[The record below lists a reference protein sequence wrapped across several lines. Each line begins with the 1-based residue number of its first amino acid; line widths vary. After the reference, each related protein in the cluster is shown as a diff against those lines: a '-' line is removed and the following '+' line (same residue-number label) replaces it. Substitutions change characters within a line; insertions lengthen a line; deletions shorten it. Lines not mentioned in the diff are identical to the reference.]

1 MATQFYSKRNLQFLL
16 YEVFNAEVLT
26 QYSYYQ
32 DHARETFDMVLD
44 SAEQISEKLLKPLLT
59 EMDRKE
65 PQLVDGR
72 IKIHEGMFPI
82 LKKFGEDGWI
92 NAGFSYDEGGQQIPS
107 TVLSSAAFI
116 FQAANYS
123 SSVFP
128 FLTSGAA
135 NLIRSF
141 GSQELKETFTPKM
154 YTGEWQ
160 GTMALTEP
168 DAGSSLS
175 DISTT
180 AEPTENEGVYK
191 IKGQKIYIS
200 AGDHDGCDNVIHL
213 MLAKI
218 KGGPSG
224 AKGISLFV
232 VPQKRAMSFEPRAV
246 SNELSALSHEQRAV
260 SENDSEQLTT
270 QGSKLI
276 AQSLELQDN
285 DVITAGVYHKMGY
298 KGAPIAHL
306 MVGSND
312 NTFGYLVGEP
322 HKGLTY
328 MFQMMNEARIG
339 VGMNATAIGTAAYY
353 ASLEYAKER
362 PQGRVISDKD
372 ITKPQVQIIR
382 HADVKR
388 MLLFQKAVVEG
399 SLALLTQCSMYAD
412 LASVTEGEEKEHYH
426 LLLDLLTPIAKS
438 YPSEMC
444 CLTTSAAVQI
454 LGGAGYTTDFPVEQF
469 YREAR
474 IHPIHEGTT
483 GIHGLDL
490 LGRKIIIKN
499 GKSLQLLVAEILK
512 TIEKASSIDRLKP
525 FAQKLQTYL
534 GKTDT
539 VTKHL
544 LGLASKDLEI
554 FLSDATLYLELFGIM
569 TIAWQWL
576 VQAIKAEEALLAGAT
591 GDDYDFYQGKIFTL
605 RYFYEYELVK
615 IDSLMKRLL
624 SEDNVTVEM
633 EAGWF

>member
-1 MATQFYSKRNLQFLL
+1 MAIQFFSKRNLQFLL
-16 YEVFNAEVLT
+16 YEVFDAERLT
-26 QYSYYQ
+26 KYEYFQ

-44 SAEQISEKLLKPLLT
+44 SAEQIAEKLLKPLLT

-65 PQLVDGR
+65 PQLVDGKIR
-72 IKIHEGMFPI
+72 IHEGMFPI

-92 NAGFSYDEGGQQIPS
+92 NAGFGYEEGGQQIPS
-107 TVLSSAAFI
+107 TILSSAAFI

-141 GSQELKETFTPKM
+141 GSESLKNTFIPLM
-154 YTGEWQ
+154 YAGTWQ

-175 DISTT
+175 DITT
-180 AEPTENEGVYK
+180 SAEPTDNEGVYK

-200 AGDHDGCDNVIHL
+200 AGDHDGCENVIHL

-218 KGGPSG
+218 KGGPAG

-232 VPQKRAMSFEPRAV
+232 VPQKRIQEIGGGRQKTENCEIQTEHRLP
-246 SNELSALSHEQRAV
+246 NIEQR
-260 SENDSEQLTT
+260 
-270 QGSKLI
+270 LI
-276 AQSLELQDN
+276 DN

-312 NTFGYLVGEP
+312 NTSGYLVGEP

-339 VGMNATAIGTAAYY
+339 VGMNATAIGTAAFY

-372 ITKPQVQIIR
+372 YSKPQVQIIR

-399 SLALLTQCSMYAD
+399 SLSLLVQCSMLSD
-412 LASVTEGEEKEHYH
+412 LAHVTEGEEKENYD

-483 GIHGLDL
+483 AIHGLDL
-490 LGRKIIIKN
+490 LGRKIILKN
-499 GKSLQLLVAEILK
+499 GKSLMLLVAEIMK
-512 TIEKASSIDRLKP
+512 TIEQANQHETLKP
-525 FAQKLQTYL
+525 HAATLMKYL
-534 GKTDT
+534 GKINS

-544 LGLASKDLEI
+544 LSLAGKDLEI
-554 FLSDATLYLELFGIM
+554 FLSDATLYLELFGIV

-576 VQAIKAEEALLAGAT
+576 VQGIKAEEALRAGTLGVDA
-591 GDDYDFYQGKIFTL
+591 DFYQGKIHTL
-605 RYFYEYELVK
+605 RYFYEYELIKV
-615 IDSLMKRLL
+615 DSLMKRLL

-633 EAGWF
+633 QAAWF

>member
-1 MATQFYSKRNLQFLL
+1 MAAQFYSKRNLQFLL
-16 YEVFNAEVLT
+16 YEVFDSELLT
-26 QYSYYQ
+26 QYPYYQ

-65 PQLVDGR
+65 PQLVDGK

-92 NAGFSYDEGGQQIPS
+92 NAGFSYEEGGQQIPS

-175 DISTT
+175 DITTT
-180 AEPTENEGVYK
+180 AESTENEGIYK

-232 VPQKRAMSFEPRAV
+232 VPQKRTVDEEKRA
-246 SNELSALSHEQRAV
+246 R
-260 SENDSEQLTT
+260 SENETLQ
-270 QGSKLI
+270 
-276 AQSLELQDN
+276 LQDN

-312 NTFGYLVGEP
+312 NAFGYLVGEP
-322 HKGLTY
+322 HKGLIY

-362 PQGRVISDKD
+362 PQGRLITDKD
-372 ITKPQVQIIR
+372 ISKPQVQIIR

-399 SLALLTQCSMYAD
+399 SLSLLTQCSMYAD
-412 LASVTEGEEKEHYH
+412 LASVTEGEEREHYH
-426 LLLDLLTPIAKS
+426 LLLDLLTPIAKT

-499 GKSLQLLVAEILK
+499 GKSLQLLVTEILK
-512 TIEKASSIDRLKP
+512 TIDKASSIDRLKP
-525 FAQKLQTYL
+525 FAQKLQAYL
-534 GKTDT
+534 VKTDT

-576 VQAIKAEEALLAGAT
+576 VQAIKAEEALLAGAS
-591 GDDYDFYQGKIFTL
+591 GDNFNFYQGKIFTL

-615 IDSLMKRLL
+615 IDALMKRLL

-633 EAGWF
+633 EAAYF

>member
-141 GSQELKETFTPKM
+141 GSQELKEAFTPKM

-175 DISTT
+175 DITTT
-180 AEPTENEGVYK
+180 AEPTDNESVYK

-232 VPQKRAMSFEPRAV
+232 VPQKRL
-246 SNELSALSHEQRAV
+246 N
-260 SENDSEQLTT
+260 NTQLE
-270 QGSKLI
+270 S
-276 AQSLELQDN
+276 N

-399 SLALLTQCSMYAD
+399 SLALLTQCSIYAD

-426 LLLDLLTPIAKS
+426 LLLDLLTPIAKT

-499 GKSLQLLVAEILK
+499 GKSLQLLVAEMLK

-525 FAQKLQTYL
+525 FAQKLQVYL

-576 VQAIKAEEALLAGAT
+576 VQAIKAEEALLAGTT
-591 GDDYDFYQGKIFTL
+591 GDDFDFYQGKIFTL

-633 EAGWF
+633 EVGWF

>member
-16 YEVFNAEVLT
+16 YEVLDVQSLIKYPYF
-26 QYSYYQ
+26 Q

-65 PQLVDGR
+65 PQLVNGK

-92 NAGFSYDEGGQQIPS
+92 NAGFSYEEGGQQIPA

-180 AEPTENEGVYK
+180 AEPTNSEGVYK

-232 VPQKRAMSFEPRAV
+232 VPQKRNS
-246 SNELSALSHEQRAV
+246 
-260 SENDSEQLTT
+260 QL
-270 QGSKLI
+270 I
-276 AQSLELQDN
+276 DN
-285 DVITAGVYHKMGY
+285 DVITAGIYHKMGY

-312 NTFGYLVGEP
+312 NTLGYLVGEP

-372 ITKPQVQIIR
+372 MAKPQVQIIR

-388 MLLFQKAVVEG
+388 MLLFQKAVIEG

-490 LGRKIIIKN
+490 LGRKISIKN
-499 GKSLQLLVAEILK
+499 GRSLQLLVVEILK
-512 TIEKASSIDRLKP
+512 TIEKASSLDRLKP
-525 FAQKLQTYL
+525 FAQKLQVYL

-544 LGLASKDLEI
+544 LGLATKDLEI

-576 VQAIKAEEALLAGAT
+576 VQAIKAEEALQAGAT
-591 GDDYDFYQGKIFTL
+591 GDDFDFYQGKIFTL
-605 RYFYEYELVK
+605 RYFYEYELIK
-615 IDSLMKRLL
+615 IDALMKRLL

-633 EAGWF
+633 EAAWF

>member
-16 YEVFNAEVLT
+16 YEVLDVQSLIKYPYF
-26 QYSYYQ
+26 Q

-65 PQLVDGR
+65 PQLVDGK
-72 IKIHEGMFPI
+72 IKIHAGMFPI

-92 NAGFSYDEGGQQIPS
+92 NAGFSYEEGGQQIPS
-107 TVLSSAAFI
+107 AVLSSAAFI

-180 AEPTENEGVYK
+180 AEPTDSEGVYK

-218 KGGPSG
+218 KGGLSG

-232 VPQKRAMSFEPRAV
+232 VPQKRNS
-246 SNELSALSHEQRAV
+246 
-260 SENDSEQLTT
+260 QL
-270 QGSKLI
+270 I
-276 AQSLELQDN
+276 DN
-285 DVITAGVYHKMGY
+285 DVITAGIYHKMGY

-312 NTFGYLVGEP
+312 NTLGYLVGEP

-372 ITKPQVQIIR
+372 MAKPQVQIIR

-412 LASVTEGEEKEHYH
+412 LASVTEGEEKERYH

-490 LGRKIIIKN
+490 LGRKISIKN

-512 TIEKASSIDRLKP
+512 TIEKASSLDRLKP
-525 FAQKLQTYL
+525 FAQKLQVYL

-544 LGLASKDLEI
+544 LGLASKDVEI

-576 VQAIKAEEALLAGAT
+576 AQAIKAEKALLAGAT
-591 GDDYDFYQGKIFTL
+591 GDDFDFYQGKIFTL

-615 IDSLMKRLL
+615 IDALMKRLL

-633 EAGWF
+633 EAAWF

>member
-16 YEVFNAEVLT
+16 YEVLDVQSLIKYPYF
-26 QYSYYQ
+26 Q
-32 DHARETFDMVLD
+32 DHARETFDMILD

-65 PQLVDGR
+65 PQLVNGR
-72 IKIHEGMFPI
+72 IEIHQGMFPI

-92 NAGFSYDEGGQQIPS
+92 NAGFSYEEGGQQIPS
-107 TVLSSAAFI
+107 TVLNAAAFI

-123 SSVFP
+123 ASVFP

-180 AEPTENEGVYK
+180 AEPTDSEGVYK

-218 KGGPSG
+218 KGGPLG

-232 VPQKRAMSFEPRAV
+232 VPQKRNS
-246 SNELSALSHEQRAV
+246 
-260 SENDSEQLTT
+260 QL
-270 QGSKLI
+270 I
-276 AQSLELQDN
+276 DN

-312 NTFGYLVGEP
+312 NTFGYLIGEP

-339 VGMNATAIGTAAYY
+339 VGMNATAIGTAAFY

-362 PQGRVISDKD
+362 PQGRIISDKD
-372 ITKPQVQIIR
+372 LAKPQVQIIR

-412 LASVTEGEEKEHYH
+412 LASVTEGEERENYH

-499 GKSLQLLVAEILK
+499 GKSLQLLVVEILK
-512 TIEKASSIDRLKP
+512 TIEKANSIDRLKP
-525 FAQKLQTYL
+525 FAQKLHVYL

-569 TIAWQWL
+569 TISWQWL

-591 GDDYDFYQGKIFTL
+591 GDDFDFYQGKIFTL

-615 IDSLMKRLL
+615 IDALMKRLL

-633 EAGWF
+633 EVAWF

>member
-16 YEVFNAEVLT
+16 YEVLDVQSLIKYPYF
-26 QYSYYQ
+26 Q
-32 DHARETFDMVLD
+32 DHARETFDMILD

-65 PQLVDGR
+65 PQLVNGR
-72 IKIHEGMFPI
+72 IKIHQGMFPI

-92 NAGFSYDEGGQQIPS
+92 NAGFSYEEGGQQIPS

-123 SSVFP
+123 ASVFP

-180 AEPTENEGVYK
+180 AEPTDSEGVYK

-218 KGGPSG
+218 KGGPLG

-232 VPQKRAMSFEPRAV
+232 VPQKRNS
-246 SNELSALSHEQRAV
+246 
-260 SENDSEQLTT
+260 QL
-270 QGSKLI
+270 I
-276 AQSLELQDN
+276 DN

-312 NTFGYLVGEP
+312 NTFGYLIGEP

-339 VGMNATAIGTAAYY
+339 VGMNATAIGTAAFY

-362 PQGRVISDKD
+362 PQGRIISDKD
-372 ITKPQVQIIR
+372 MAKPQVQIIR

-412 LASVTEGEEKEHYH
+412 LASVTEGEERENYH

-499 GKSLQLLVAEILK
+499 GKSLQLLVVEILK
-512 TIEKASSIDRLKP
+512 TIEKANSIDRLKP
-525 FAQKLQTYL
+525 FAQKLHVYL

-569 TIAWQWL
+569 TISWQWL

-591 GDDYDFYQGKIFTL
+591 GDDFDFYQGKIFTL

-615 IDSLMKRLL
+615 IDALMKRLL

-633 EAGWF
+633 EVAWF

>member
-1 MATQFYSKRNLQFLL
+1 MAQQFFSKRNLQFLL
-16 YEVFNAEVLT
+16 YEVFDTQQLT
-26 QYSYYQ
+26 KYEYFQ
-32 DHARETFDMVLD
+32 DHAPETFDMVLD
-44 SAEQISEKLLKPLLT
+44 SAEQIATTMLKPLLT

-65 PQLVDGR
+65 PQLVDGKIR
-72 IKIHEGMFPI
+72 IHEGMFPI

-92 NAGFSYDEGGQQIPS
+92 NAGFDYEDGGQQIPS
-107 TVLSSAAFI
+107 TVLNLAAFI

-135 NLIRSF
+135 NLLRSF
-141 GSQELKETFTPKM
+141 GSQELRDTFTPKM
-154 YTGEWQ
+154 YAGDWQ

-175 DISTT
+175 DITT
-180 AEPTENEGVYK
+180 SAELTDSEGVYK

-200 AGDHDGCDNVIHL
+200 AGDHDGCENVIHL

-218 KGGPSG
+218 KGGPTG
-224 AKGISLFV
+224 AKGISLFA
-232 VPQKRAMSFEPRAV
+232 VPQKRIK
-246 SNELSALSHEQRAV
+246 SNGVKAEQQTSSIEHR
-260 SENDSEQLTT
+260 
-270 QGSKLI
+270 LI
-276 AQSLELQDN
+276 DN

-312 NTFGYLVGEP
+312 NTLGYLVGEP
-322 HKGLTY
+322 HKGLSY

-339 VGMNATAIGTAAYY
+339 VGMNAAAIGTAAFY

-372 ITKPQVQIIR
+372 HSKPQVQIIR

-399 SLALLTQCSMYAD
+399 SLSLLTQCAIYTD
-412 LASVTEGEEKEHYH
+412 LAHVTEGEERENYH
-426 LLLDLLTPIAKS
+426 LLLDLLTPIAKT

-490 LGRKIIIKN
+490 LGRKIILKN
-499 GKSLQLLVAEILK
+499 GKSLMLLVAEIIK
-512 TIEKASSIDRLKP
+512 TIEEANQQESLKSH
-525 FAQKLQTYL
+525 AATLTKYL
-534 GKTDT
+534 GKTDS

-544 LGLASKDLEI
+544 LSLAGKDLEI
-554 FLSDATLYLELFGIM
+554 FLSDATLYLELFGIV

-576 VQAIKAEEALLAGAT
+576 VQAIKAEAALQAGTT
-591 GDDYDFYQGKIFTL
+591 GDDADFYQGKIHTL

-633 EAGWF
+633 QAAWF

>member
-1 MATQFYSKRNLQFLL
+1 
-16 YEVFNAEVLT
+16 
-26 QYSYYQ
+26 
-32 DHARETFDMVLD
+32 MVLD
-44 SAEQISEKLLKPLLT
+44 SADQISEKLLKPLLT

-65 PQLVDGR
+65 PQLVDGK
-72 IKIHEGMFPI
+72 IKIHPGMFPI

-92 NAGFSYDEGGQQIPS
+92 NAGFSYEEGGQQIPS

-141 GSQELKETFTPKM
+141 GSQELKESFTPQM
-154 YTGEWQ
+154 YSGEWQ

-180 AEPTENEGVYK
+180 AEPTENKGVYK

-224 AKGISLFV
+224 AKGISLFI
-232 VPQKRAMSFEPRAV
+232 VPQKRMQETGDRRNGGKNGISDN
-246 SNELSALSHEQRAV
+246 SQH
-260 SENDSEQLTT
+260 TT
-270 QGSKLI
+270 QQSQLI
-276 AQSLELQDN
+276 NN
-285 DVITAGVYHKMGY
+285 DVITAGIYHKMGY

-362 PQGRVISDKD
+362 PQGRLISDKD
-372 ITKPQVQIIR
+372 MTKPQVQIIR

-388 MLLFQKAVVEG
+388 MLLFQKAVLEG
-399 SLALLTQCSMYAD
+399 SLALLMQCSLYAD
-412 LASVTEGEEKEHYH
+412 LASVTEGEAQERYH

-454 LGGAGYTTDFPVEQF
+454 FGGAGYTTDFPVEQF

-483 GIHGLDL
+483 GVHGLDL
-490 LGRKIIIKN
+490 LGRKIMSKN
-499 GKSLQLLVAEILK
+499 GKSLQLLVAEIMK
-512 TIEKASSIDRLKP
+512 TIEKANSIDRLKP
-525 FAQKLQTYL
+525 FAHKLQTYL

-544 LGLASKDLEI
+544 LSLASKDLEI
-554 FLSDATLYLELFGIM
+554 FLSDATLNLELFGIM

-576 VQAIKAEEALLAGAT
+576 VQSIKAEEALKAGAR
-591 GDDYDFYQGKIFTL
+591 GDDFNFYQGKIFTL

-624 SEDNVTVEM
+624 SEDHVTVEM
-633 EAGWF
+633 ETAWF

>member
-1 MATQFYSKRNLQFLL
+1 MANQFFSKRNLQFLL
-16 YEVFNAEVLT
+16 YEVFDTERLT
-26 QYSYYQ
+26 RYDYFQ

-44 SAEQISEKLLKPLLT
+44 SAEQIAEKHLKPLLT
-59 EMDRKE
+59 VMDRQE
-65 PQLVDGR
+65 PQLVDGKIR
-72 IKIHEGMFPI
+72 IHEGMFPI

-92 NAGFSYDEGGQQIPS
+92 NAAFSYEEGGQQLPS

-141 GSQELKETFTPKM
+141 GSEELKNTYTPLM
-154 YTGEWQ
+154 YAGRWQ

-175 DISTT
+175 DITT
-180 AEPTENEGVYK
+180 SAEPTENEGIYK

-200 AGDHDGCDNVIHL
+200 AGDHDGCENVIHL

-218 KGGPSG
+218 KGGPTG

-232 VPQKRAMSFEPRAV
+232 VPQKRLSEPRTQ
-246 SNELSALSHEQRAV
+246 NPEL
-260 SENDSEQLTT
+260 T
-270 QGSKLI
+270 
-276 AQSLELQDN
+276 DN

-312 NTFGYLVGEP
+312 NTLGYLVGEP
-322 HKGLTY
+322 HKGLSY

-339 VGMNATAIGTAAYY
+339 VGMNATAIGTAAFY

-362 PQGRVISDKD
+362 PQGRIISDKD
-372 ITKPQVQIIR
+372 HSKPQVQIIR

-388 MLLFQKAVVEG
+388 MLLFQKAIVEG
-399 SLALLTQCSMYAD
+399 SLSLLVQCSLYAD
-412 LASVTEGEEKEHYH
+412 LAHVTEGEEKEKYD

-454 LGGAGYTTDFPVEQF
+454 LGGAGYTTDFSVEQF

-483 GIHGLDL
+483 AIHGLDL

-499 GKSLQLLVAEILK
+499 GKALILLVAEIMK
-512 TIEKASSIDRLKP
+512 TIEEANQHEKLKP
-525 FAQKLQTYL
+525 HAATLTKYL
-534 GKTDT
+534 GKTDS

-544 LGLASKDLEI
+544 LSLASKDVEV
-554 FLSDATLYLELFGIM
+554 FLSDATLYLELFGIV

-576 VQAIKAEEALLAGAT
+576 VQGIKAEEALQVGAV
-591 GDDYDFYQGKIFTL
+591 GDEANFYQGKIHTL

-615 IDSLMKRLL
+615 VDSLMKRLL

-633 EAGWF
+633 IGEWF

>member
-1 MATQFYSKRNLQFLL
+1 MANQFFSKRNLQFLL
-16 YEVFNAEVLT
+16 YEVFDTERLT
-26 QYSYYQ
+26 RYDYFQ

-44 SAEQISEKLLKPLLT
+44 SAEQIAEKHLKPLLT
-59 EMDRKE
+59 VMDRQE
-65 PQLVDGR
+65 PQLVDGKIR
-72 IKIHEGMFPI
+72 IHEGMFPI

-92 NAGFSYDEGGQQIPS
+92 NAAFSYEEGGQQIPA

-128 FLTSGAA
+128 FLTTGAA

-141 GSQELKETFTPKM
+141 GSEELKNTYTPLM
-154 YTGEWQ
+154 YAGRWQ

-175 DISTT
+175 DITT
-180 AEPTENEGVYK
+180 SAEPTDNEGIYK

-200 AGDHDGCDNVIHL
+200 AGDHDGCENVIHL

-218 KGGPSG
+218 KGGPAG

-232 VPQKRAMSFEPRAV
+232 VPQKRIEETGDRR
-246 SNELSALSHEQRAV
+246 NGGETNIEHR
-260 SENDSEQLTT
+260 LTN
-270 QGSKLI
+270 
-276 AQSLELQDN
+276 N

-312 NTFGYLVGEP
+312 NTLGYLVGEP
-322 HKGLTY
+322 HKGLSY

-339 VGMNATAIGTAAYY
+339 VGMNATAIGTAAFY

-362 PQGRVISDKD
+362 PQGRIISDKD
-372 ITKPQVQIIR
+372 HSKPQVQIIR

-388 MLLFQKAVVEG
+388 MLLFQKAIVEG
-399 SLALLTQCSMYAD
+399 SLSLLVQCSLYAD
-412 LASVTEGEEKEHYH
+412 LAHVTEGEEKEKYD

-454 LGGAGYTTDFPVEQF
+454 LGGAGYTTDFSVEQF

-483 GIHGLDL
+483 AIHGLDL

-499 GKSLQLLVAEILK
+499 GKALILLVAEIMK
-512 TIEKASSIDRLKP
+512 TIEEANQHEKLKP
-525 FAQKLQTYL
+525 HAATLTKYL
-534 GKTDT
+534 GKTDS

-544 LGLASKDLEI
+544 LSLASKDVEV
-554 FLSDATLYLELFGIM
+554 FLSDATLYLELFGIV

-576 VQAIKAEEALLAGAT
+576 VQGIKAEEALQVGAV
-591 GDDYDFYQGKIFTL
+591 GDEANFYQGKIHTL

-615 IDSLMKRLL
+615 VDSLMKRLL

-633 EAGWF
+633 IGEWF

>member
-16 YEVFNAEVLT
+16 YEVFNAEALT

-92 NAGFSYDEGGQQIPS
+92 NAGFSYEEGGQQIPS

-141 GSQELKETFTPKM
+141 GSQELKEMFTPKM

-180 AEPTENEGVYK
+180 AEPTDNQGFYK

-232 VPQKRAMSFEPRAV
+232 VPQKRIKQTGDGRNGGNYEAEQT
-246 SNELSALSHEQRAV
+246 SNIEHQTL
-260 SENDSEQLTT
+260 EN
-270 QGSKLI
+270 
-276 AQSLELQDN
+276 N

-362 PQGRVISDKD
+362 PQGRLISDKD

-412 LASVTEGEEKEHYH
+412 LASVTEGEEREHYH

-499 GKSLQLLVAEILK
+499 GKSLQLLVAEMLK
-512 TIEKASSIDRLKP
+512 TIEKTSSIDRLKP
-525 FAQKLQTYL
+525 FAQKLQMYL
-534 GKTDT
+534 GKADT

-544 LGLASKDLEI
+544 LSLASKDLEI

-576 VQAIKAEEALLAGAT
+576 VQAIKAEAALQAGAT
-591 GDDYDFYQGKIFTL
+591 NDDFDFYQGKIFTL

-633 EAGWF
+633 EAAYF

>member
-1 MATQFYSKRNLQFLL
+1 
-16 YEVFNAEVLT
+16 
-26 QYSYYQ
+26 
-32 DHARETFDMVLD
+32 
-44 SAEQISEKLLKPLLT
+44 
-59 EMDRKE
+59 MDRKE

-175 DISTT
+175 DITTT
-180 AEPTENEGVYK
+180 AESTDNQGVYK

-224 AKGISLFV
+224 AKGISLFI
-232 VPQKRAMSFEPRAV
+232 VPQKRITETGDGRNGGKAEANQTPNIEHR
-246 SNELSALSHEQRAV
+246 
-260 SENDSEQLTT
+260 LT
-270 QGSKLI
+270 
-276 AQSLELQDN
+276 DN

-312 NTFGYLVGEP
+312 NTLGYLVGEP
-322 HKGLTY
+322 HKGLSY

-412 LASVTEGEEKEHYH
+412 LASVTEGEEQERYH

-499 GKSLQLLVAEILK
+499 GKSLQLLVAEMLK

-525 FAQKLQTYL
+525 FAQKLQAYL

-576 VQAIKAEEALLAGAT
+576 VQAIKAEEALQAGAT
-591 GDDYDFYQGKIFTL
+591 GNDFDFYQGKIFTL